1 MLLND
6 FAVAGLG
13 ILNLKEMDFHRITDT
28 VPHPDAVKMV
38 IGPGT
43 GLG

>member
-13 ILNLKEMDFHRITDT
+13 ILNLKEMDFHRITDI